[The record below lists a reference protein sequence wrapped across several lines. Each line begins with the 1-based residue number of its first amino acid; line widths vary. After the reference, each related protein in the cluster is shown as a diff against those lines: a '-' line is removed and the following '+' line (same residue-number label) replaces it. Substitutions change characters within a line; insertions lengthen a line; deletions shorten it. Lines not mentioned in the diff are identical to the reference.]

1 MSRVSFYFSL
11 MNLESMVAL
20 DIGLAIVFAWSMF
33 NGFRKGL
40 IIKVASIV
48 ALGLGVYAGFH
59 FSAFSAAWLH
69 ETFDWSEQTTNTMAI
84 VTTFLAVVIGVHM
97 IAKALEKVVDL
108 ASLSLVNKL
117 GGMVMGLG
125 QSWLLMSA
133 IACAMNIALGYQ
145 QWLPKEQFKDSLFYP
160 SMEQTTDFLLPEL
173 TKRSP
178 LDAIEERIEDAIDSV
193 RESKD

>member
-1 MSRVSFYFSL
+1 
-11 MNLESMVAL
+11 
-20 DIGLAIVFAWSMF
+20 
-33 NGFRKGL
+33 
-40 IIKVASIV
+40 
-48 ALGLGVYAGFH
+48 
-59 FSAFSAAWLH
+59 
-69 ETFDWSEQTTNTMAI
+69 
-84 VTTFLAVVIGVHM
+84 
-97 IAKALEKVVDL
+97 
-108 ASLSLVNKL
+108 
-117 GGMVMGLG
+117 MGLG
-125 QSWLLMSA
+125 QSWLLVSA